1 MLRCR
6 LAPLIPDHAELGAYS
21 KSLTAKTYRQAAQRM
36 PRLILMSAFG
46 ESELAENMVDFLEH
60 LEQAEHSIPDNELR
74 YLENISV
81 KDRGPILYWLINECA
96 EVGYASPL
104 SRPFRSG

>member
-1 MLRCR
+1 
-6 LAPLIPDHAELGAYS
+6 
-21 KSLTAKTYRQAAQRM
+21 M

-46 ESELAENMVDFLEH
+46 ESELAENMVYFLEH
-60 LEQAEHSIPDNELR
+60 LEQAEHSISDKELR

-81 KDRGPILYWLINECA
+81 KDRGPVLYWLMNECA

-104 SRPFRSG
+104 SRPSASCPRPIVCLAARPWLSHVGI

>member
-1 MLRCR
+1 
-6 LAPLIPDHAELGAYS
+6 
-21 KSLTAKTYRQAAQRM
+21 M

-104 SRPFRSG
+104 SRPFRSF